1 MKTEYREFDFDI
13 NAEKREDGNVLFGR
27 PIVYDKETDLGD
39 FSEIIVS
46 GALDNADM
54 RDVRFIVNHDKK
66 MIPLARSRRNNG
78 NSTMFLEIV
87 PEGLDI
93 RVTLDTENNS
103 DARALYSAVS
113 RGDIS
118 GMSFMFIVGREEWSG
133 LDSDYPSR
141 KILEIKKIIEVS
153 ACTFPAYDQTF
164 IDARSE
170 ESKNDILERAKKDF
184 KSKKEKE
191 EIEKIKTIIKIKSKM

>member
-1 MKTEYREFDFDI
+1 MKTEYREFAFDI
-13 NAEKREDGNVLFGR
+13 NAEKIENGNILFGR

-93 RVTLDTENNS
+93 RVALDTENNS
-103 DARALYSAVS
+103 EARALYSAVS

-133 LDSDYPSR
+133 LDTDYPSR